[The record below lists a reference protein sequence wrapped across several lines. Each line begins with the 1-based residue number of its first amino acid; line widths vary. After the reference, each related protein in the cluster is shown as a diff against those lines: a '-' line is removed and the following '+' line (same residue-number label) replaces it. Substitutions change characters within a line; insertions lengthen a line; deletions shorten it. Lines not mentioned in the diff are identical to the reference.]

1 LVNIKD
7 LENDVLMLTD
17 KLIPPKTS
25 FTDTGED
32 GGEGGRPT
40 KEVDD
45 KRD

>member
-1 LVNIKD
+1 VNIKD
-7 LENDVLMLTD
+7 LENDVLQLTE

-40 KEVDD
+40 KEVGEEKD
-45 KRD
+45 